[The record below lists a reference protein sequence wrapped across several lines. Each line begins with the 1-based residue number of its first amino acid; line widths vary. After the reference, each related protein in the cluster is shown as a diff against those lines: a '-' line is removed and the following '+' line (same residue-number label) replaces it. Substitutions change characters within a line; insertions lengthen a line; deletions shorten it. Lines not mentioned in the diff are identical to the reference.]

1 MIDSRM
7 CSRVRNSGARARVK
21 EKAKL
26 VKGVSYYT
34 VRFSRRSSSSARVDK
49 RGRPIAASHNAD
61 QLKRFYRL
69 KSPSPSGEAEPAFI
83 DYARGQGNLASSGS
97 EDEDDSEE
105 ESEADEEELT
115 LGAKKSNRLPR
126 YDLSEESGS
135 ESDGSHLNIDLSE
148 NENEVD
154 VEEEE
159 EEEGP
164 SIDPTTRIAAVNLD
178 WDNLRAADLYAVFN
192 SFLSLSK
199 KGKAEGSSSGLGRL
213 LDVKI
218 YPSQFGKERMEKE
231 ELEGPGGG
239 IFAGNA
245 GISKKNRGILAGS
258 DDEDEADSEEYDED
272 SEEEDE
278 SEGGVASEEES
289 DLEDAGSEQD
299 DEQSE
304 DELPR
309 TSAEGR
315 QPEIDGLEILSDV
328 SSEADEGDIDMDKLR
343 EYQLERLRYASGL
356 DIRI

>member
-1 MIDSRM
+1 
-7 CSRVRNSGARARVK
+7 
-21 EKAKL
+21 
-26 VKGVSYYT
+26 
-34 VRFSRRSSSSARVDK
+34 
-49 RGRPIAASHNAD
+49 
-61 QLKRFYRL
+61 
-69 KSPSPSGEAEPAFI
+69 
-83 DYARGQGNLASSGS
+83 
-97 EDEDDSEE
+97 
-105 ESEADEEELT
+105 LT
-115 LGAKKSNRLPR
+115 LGAKKRDRLPQ

-148 NENEVD
+148 NENDND
-154 VEEEE
+154 VEEEEE

-245 GISKKNRGILAGS
+245 GISKKNQGILAGS
-258 DDEDEADSEEYDED
+258 DDEDEGDSEEYDED
-272 SEEEDE
+272 SEEEDG
-278 SEGGVASEEES
+278 SEGEVASEEES

-299 DEQSE
+299 DGESVDQE
-304 DELPR
+304 PR
-309 TSAEGR
+309 SSHKGR
-315 QPEIDGLEILSDV
+315 QPEIDGLEIVSDV

-343 EYQLERLRYASGL
+343 EYQLERLRYAFRPSVEHS
-356 DIRI
+356 

>member
-1 MIDSRM
+1 
-7 CSRVRNSGARARVK
+7 
-21 EKAKL
+21 
-26 VKGVSYYT
+26 
-34 VRFSRRSSSSARVDK
+34 
-49 RGRPIAASHNAD
+49 
-61 QLKRFYRL
+61 
-69 KSPSPSGEAEPAFI
+69 
-83 DYARGQGNLASSGS
+83 
-97 EDEDDSEE
+97 
-105 ESEADEEELT
+105 
-115 LGAKKSNRLPR
+115 LGAKKSNRLPQ
-126 YDLSEESGS
+126 YDLSEESDS
-135 ESDGSHLNIDLSE
+135 ESNGSHLNIDLSE
-148 NENEVD
+148 NENDDDLE
-154 VEEEE
+154 EEEE

-245 GISKKNRGILAGS
+245 GISKKNRGILAGT
-258 DDEDEADSEEYDED
+258 DDEDEGDSGEYDEV
-272 SEEEDE
+272 SEEEDG
-278 SEGGVASEEES
+278 SEGGEASEEES
-289 DLEDAGSEQD
+289 DVEDAGSEQD
-299 DEQSE
+299 DEESE

-315 QPEIDGLEILSDV
+315 QPEIDGLEIVSDV

-343 EYQLERLRYASGL
+343 EYQLERLR
-356 DIRI
+356 

>member
-1 MIDSRM
+1 M
-7 CSRVRNSGARARVK
+7 CSRVKNSAGKATVK
-21 EKAKL
+21 EKAKRAQEVRCL
-26 VKGVSYYT
+26 VTILGGL
-34 VRFSRRSSSSARVDK
+34 SSPSARVDK

-115 LGAKKSNRLPR
+115 LGAKKSNRLPQ

-148 NENEVD
+148 NENEAD
-154 VEEEE
+154 LEEEEDE

-245 GISKKNRGILAGS
+245 GISKKPRGILAGS
-258 DDEDEADSEEYDED
+258 DDEDEADSEEYDEN
-272 SEEEDE
+272 SDE
-278 SEGGVASEEES
+278 GDGSEGEVAFEEES
-289 DLEDAGSEQD
+289 DAEEAGSEQD
-299 DEQSE
+299 DDESE

-343 EYQLERLRYASGL
+343 EYQLERLRYACCIPFDL
-356 DIRI
+356 R